1 MLAGWTGYIAGS
13 QQFERESNI
22 VRRVD
27 YHGGTLEWANKYA
40 LLVTGIIE
48 TFGTSYYLS
57 SMLSTTV
64 LKWNGEQRQLED
76 SING

>member
-27 YHGGTLEWANKYA
+27 YHGGTLE
-40 LLVTGIIE
+40 
-48 TFGTSYYLS
+48 
-57 SMLSTTV
+57 
-64 LKWNGEQRQLED
+64 
-76 SING
+76 